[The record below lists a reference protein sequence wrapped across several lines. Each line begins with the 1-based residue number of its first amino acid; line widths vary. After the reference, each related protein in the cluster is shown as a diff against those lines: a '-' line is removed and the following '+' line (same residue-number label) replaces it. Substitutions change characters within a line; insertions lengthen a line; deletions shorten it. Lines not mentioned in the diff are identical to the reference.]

1 MELNECCNL
10 IRKYEIKKKKKS
22 KWTPLNTIA
31 KYFFHIKEKR
41 NKKAKYLIR
50 RKSVK
55 QNTEKPQIFS
65 KKVSV
70 GTKDNTDVAH
80 FIPKK

>member
-1 MELNECCNL
+1 M
-10 IRKYEIKKKKKS
+10 
-22 KWTPLNTIA
+22 
-31 KYFFHIKEKR
+31 
-41 NKKAKYLIR
+41 R
-50 RKSVK
+50 RKSVQ